1 MGVRTLNKLSDRG
14 VKTWIAQA
22 RTGQKRADGGGLF
35 LTLTPA
41 GTPAWRIKYRLNRR
55 ALYAVGTYP
64 SVSLEGARE
73 ALKWSRRTC
82 GRGETQWLP
91 PRRKGSRHHSERQHL
106 RRGR

>member
-41 GTPAWRIKYRLNRR
+41 GTPAWRIKYRLNRKER
-55 ALYAVGTYP
+55 LYQ
-64 SVSLEGARE
+64 SARIP
-73 ALKWSRRTC
+73 ASRSKARV
-82 GRGETQWLP
+82 
-91 PRRKGSRHHSERQHL
+91 RRVK
-106 RRGR
+106 